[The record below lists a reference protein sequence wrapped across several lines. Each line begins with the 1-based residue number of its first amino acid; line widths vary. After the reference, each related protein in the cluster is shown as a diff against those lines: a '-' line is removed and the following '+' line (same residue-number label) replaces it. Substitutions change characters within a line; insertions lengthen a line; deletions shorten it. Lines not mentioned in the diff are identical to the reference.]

1 MKHRFLLF
9 ATLLVVLDGQTP
21 APAQSAP
28 AIAPE
33 FPGFSVEVTLT
44 EKAKAKLV
52 ASKETI
58 IVAGYLSGDPK
69 KSAPKKLLDEMGQ
82 IGLGEI
88 KSEIQPGNVAHFG
101 EIKMKKDALAQI
113 DINGPQLLINV
124 YSGRR
129 SSKNNL
135 LDCDI
140 YEDALRPILGTTI
153 PISCKLIGE

>member
-1 MKHRFLLF
+1 
-9 ATLLVVLDGQTP
+9 
-21 APAQSAP
+21 
-28 AIAPE
+28 
-33 FPGFSVEVTLT
+33 
-44 EKAKAKLV
+44 
-52 ASKETI
+52 
-58 IVAGYLSGDPK
+58 
-69 KSAPKKLLDEMGQ
+69 MGQ

-88 KSEIQPGNVAHFG
+88 KSEIQPGDVAHFG